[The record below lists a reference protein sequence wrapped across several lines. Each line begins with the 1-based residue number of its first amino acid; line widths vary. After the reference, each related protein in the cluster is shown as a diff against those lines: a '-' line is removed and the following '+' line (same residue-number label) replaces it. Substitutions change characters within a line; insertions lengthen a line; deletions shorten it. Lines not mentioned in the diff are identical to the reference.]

1 MGWGGASVKLLAL
14 PSSRHWTGIPN
25 TTMPTITRFLGFL
38 LVLGAAAVA
47 IVLAF
52 AFLVKP
58 EPRTYT
64 IPIDPSVLSGARLLS
79 PPPPPVAATPAVTDP
94 AAPTEPQSAT
104 P

>member
-14 PSSRHWTGIPN
+14 PSSLRRTGIPN
-25 TTMPTITRFLGFL
+25 AAMPTITRFLGFL
-38 LVLGAAAVA
+38 LVLAAAATAV
-47 IVLAF
+47 VLAL
-52 AFLVKP
+52 AYLVTP

-79 PPPPPVAATPAVTDP
+79 PPPPPVTATPATTDP
-94 AAPTEPQSAT
+94 AAPAEPRSAA